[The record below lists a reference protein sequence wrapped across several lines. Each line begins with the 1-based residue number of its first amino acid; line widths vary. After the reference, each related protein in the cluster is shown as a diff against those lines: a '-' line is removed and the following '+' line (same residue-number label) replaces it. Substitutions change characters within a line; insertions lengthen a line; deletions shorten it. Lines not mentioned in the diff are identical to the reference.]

1 MSQFTDCP
9 GSSCSVSN
17 DSLES
22 KFACCAEEE
31 PPAAVEAESEE
42 EEEGFGWDVGGGG
55 LMISCR
61 SVLNL
66 MVRAIGAAGAA
77 GCGANWNVEGA
88 EMIAGCSGSGGRGG
102 GAAVVV
108 EGRGGVKGVSV

>member
-22 KFACCAEEE
+22 EFACCAEEE
-31 PPAAVEAESEE
+31 PPAAEAESEE
-42 EEEGFGWDVGGGG
+42 EEEGFGWDFWGGG

-66 MVRAIGAAGAA
+66 MVSAIGAAGAA

-88 EMIAGCSGSGGRGG
+88 EMIAGCSGRGGRGG

>member
-1 MSQFTDCP
+1 M
-9 GSSCSVSN
+9 SN

-22 KFACCAEEE
+22 GFACCEAEEAE
-31 PPAAVEAESEE
+31 EA
-42 EEEGFGWDVGGGG
+42 EEEGFGCDVGGGG

-77 GCGANWNVEGA
+77 GCGANWKVEGA
-88 EMIAGCSGSGGRGG
+88 EMIAGCSGGGGRGG
-102 GAAVVV
+102 GAAVVD
-108 EGRGGVKGVSV
+108 GRGGVKGESV